1 MAGGSLGDLSRER
14 LRIGI
19 VDPVPKQATARGM
32 TELQLQSKPADRS
45 EQPARTIRI
54 FGRDL
59 PMPRSRLARVLIGVG
74 LVILGI
80 FGFLPILG
88 FWMIPLGLLVLSY
101 EFATVRRARRRLQV
115 WWEKRRR
122 RGAGR

>member
-1 MAGGSLGDLSRER
+1 
-14 LRIGI
+14 
-19 VDPVPKQATARGM
+19 M
-32 TELQLQSKPADRS
+32 TDLQLQSKPAAGS
-45 EQPARTIRI
+45 EPPARTIKV
-54 FGRDL
+54 FGREFR
-59 PMPRSRLARVLIGVG
+59 MPRSRSARVLIGVG

-101 EFATVRRARRRLQV
+101 EFAAVRRARRRLQV

-122 RGAGR
+122 RGASG